1 MNWLDLSQILGAKK
15 AGERDLRLYPKCN
28 FLNLYYKMDEDK
40 VGPYES
46 VELRKRWKDLLI
58 NWNTVN
64 NLTWEL
70 ARLRRRQGEEWNEY
84 AKKRAHVIVFKLLNE
99 IKYLYSEYMNLV
111 NQTLPLWWNTVINLI
126 RMANLSKED
135 VYEIMPQPQIANL
148 KLLLRQIFDP
158 ILRVLSDLESK
169 LLAGEVDEDKM
180 RELEE
185 MLLLNT
191 LPYFERIYTR
201 IVEKQR

>member
-70 ARLRRRQGEEWNEY
+70 ARLRRRQSEEWNEY